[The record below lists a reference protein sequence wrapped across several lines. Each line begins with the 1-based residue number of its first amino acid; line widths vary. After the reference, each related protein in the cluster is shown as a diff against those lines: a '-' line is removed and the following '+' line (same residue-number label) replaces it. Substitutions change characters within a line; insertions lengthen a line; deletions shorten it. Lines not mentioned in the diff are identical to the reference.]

1 MKFNKMNNSKASIM
15 TLLKDKMMMFKM
27 KFNRLIRFR
36 KKLKM
41 FSLYKQMK
49 NLNTNF
55 H

>member
-1 MKFNKMNNSKASIM
+1 MKFKKMNNSKASMMI
-15 TLLKDKMMMFKM
+15 LLKDKMMIFKL
-27 KFNRLIRFR
+27 KFNRLIKFR
-36 KKLKM
+36 KKPKM